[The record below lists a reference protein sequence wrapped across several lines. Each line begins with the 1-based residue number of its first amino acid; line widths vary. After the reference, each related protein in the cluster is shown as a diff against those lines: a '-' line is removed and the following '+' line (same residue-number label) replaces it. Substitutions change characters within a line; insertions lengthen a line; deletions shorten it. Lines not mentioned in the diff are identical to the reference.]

1 MLSDLESLREIDMD
15 VLFQSLW
22 VGTPDTQMYVYK
34 SWNLYLC
41 ICLIF
46 NIVNIQ
52 MLLLECIT
60 G

>member
-15 VLFQSLW
+15 VLFHSLW